1 MSSTT
6 DIWAV
11 VPIKELDG
19 AKQRLAPL
27 LSPAQRR
34 ALIEVMMGEVLEAVA
49 GAKSLAGILV
59 VTLAPEAAAVASDRK
74 STRLNSSHLR
84 RSRMPSSA

>member
-1 MSSTT
+1 MSVSP

-49 GAKSLAGILV
+49 GAKRLAGILV
-59 VTLAPEAAAVASDRK
+59 VTLDPQATAIGR
-74 STRLNSSHLR
+74 RLGAR
-84 RSRMPSSA
+84 RR

>member
-1 MSSTT
+1 MSTN

-27 LSPAQRR
+27 LTPAQRR
-34 ALIEVMMGEVLEAVA
+34 ALIEVMMNEVLEAVTTTPA
-49 GAKSLAGILV
+49 W
-59 VTLAPEAAAVASDRK
+59 PASW
-74 STRLNSSHLR
+74 SSPSMPMR
-84 RSRMPSSA
+84 RRWRSGWARAW

>member
-1 MSSTT
+1 MSTN

-27 LSPAQRR
+27 LTPAQRR
-34 ALIEVMMGEVLEAVA
+34 ALIEVMMNEVLERSEERRVGKECDA
-49 GAKSLAGILV
+49 LC
-59 VTLAPEAAAVASDRK
+59 
-74 STRLNSSHLR
+74 
-84 RSRMPSSA
+84 RSRWSPYH